1 MSVPCRHFARGYCE
15 RGDACG
21 FLHDPGLQGSMPGG
35 CGGAGMMGW
44 GADSMKRSL
53 PDNGSWNQPEKK
65 YKPYK
70 VVPCRHWAKG
80 FCQMGDECG
89 FAHDPAN
96 KGTDNS
102 GFLKTK
108 LCTFFAEMGSCHRGA
123 GCTFAHGEEELG
135 LPQPNGGPVAGG
147 SYDISSNG
155 SVAEAAVESSADLF
169 SAEMKA
175 LFGETEEFADPEQPS
190 AEEPAAEEPVAPRV
204 VAPPQVKVRQVPP
217 VKLTLGV
224 IPPMH
229 QQRQQAPQAHAGWG
243 PSSAGGG
250 HSVSSSSGSG
260 GQVWKKTKLCTY
272 YEKSGQCNRGSSCTF
287 AHGEEELGT
296 LQPGQP
302 GADDAWKPENQW
314 QFALPGQ
321 PDSHDAW
328 QPEDEWAAS
337 SPSAAPRTV
346 PPPAKAH
353 QAVAGEGSS
362 HSGSKLLHGEVSY
375 FIPACLGTHRDILLL
390 EASQDGRYRR
400 LCCET
405 PMGDSKVYPTQ
416 LECYVLLTWL
426 AKDFAWVLLLPPL
439 GFPAALLAIFLE
451 IYSVRLAW
459 QWGTWI
465 ERAPGV
471 ATICWLTGNAIWM
484 ASEFLWDDEDGEHW
498 FPWQSVPLRTPDE
511 KLKMAGV
518 RMAAFFFVAGLA
530 CFLLLLLDLTQ
541 QGMPSN
547 DNPQDEEHNG
557 KTEELIWGFFPP
569 GAYSELFMAPWLF
582 KELFWT
588 YEICTPAMVAAVAA
602 AVLILDSYRR
612 FRSPLCIVELVWV
625 IANSIWIYGELRE
638 RSSSAI
644 REISAGL
651 LALGFVMAAVL
662 SLKTCA
668 QPDAGRQEDSNY
680 EQPTTEESCLTLRS
694 PGYSYTK

>member
-353 QAVAGEGSS
+353 QAVAGEADDCPSCGSAYAEGALFCMICGQKRVQAAPAKATLSAQPWAGGQLDQPAIHHSKEEVQMFNYKTALCRNFSSTGSCPRGASCTWAHGQEELHSQGQALQAFRPASANAAGNGSS
-362 HSGSKLLHGEVSY
+362 DSGPTQEEKAAYNYKTTLCRHYSNTGFCSRGDTCNFAHGEEELKQPGESL
-375 FIPACLGTHRDILLL
+375 AEQSMLA
-390 EASQDGRYRR
+390 EALAAASSAVTDDDA
-400 LCCET
+400 T
-405 PMGDSKVYPTQ
+405 TMG
-416 LECYVLLTWL
+416 L
-426 AKDFAWVLLLPPL
+426 DFSHLLPDTS
-439 GFPAALLAIFLE
+439 G
-451 IYSVRLAW
+451 
-459 QWGTWI
+459 
-465 ERAPGV
+465 
-471 ATICWLTGNAIWM
+471 
-484 ASEFLWDDEDGEHW
+484 
-498 FPWQSVPLRTPDE
+498 
-511 KLKMAGV
+511 
-518 RMAAFFFVAGLA
+518 
-530 CFLLLLLDLTQ
+530 
-541 QGMPSN
+541 
-547 DNPQDEEHNG
+547 
-557 KTEELIWGFFPP
+557 
-569 GAYSELFMAPWLF
+569 
-582 KELFWT
+582 
-588 YEICTPAMVAAVAA
+588 
-602 AVLILDSYRR
+602 
-612 FRSPLCIVELVWV
+612 
-625 IANSIWIYGELRE
+625 
-638 RSSSAI
+638 
-644 REISAGL
+644 
-651 LALGFVMAAVL
+651 
-662 SLKTCA
+662 
-668 QPDAGRQEDSNY
+668 
-680 EQPTTEESCLTLRS
+680 
-694 PGYSYTK
+694 